1 MSRYRRS
8 RTHRAQRDVH
18 RATRTRARTR
28 DVDQIQLLDL
38 DPKNRAKLEAQELD
52 YEKPG
57 LAQHYCVECAKYYE
71 TDSALQ
77 SHWRSKVHKRR
88 CRALKEPAYTI
99 EESERAAGLG
109 RDDKRAGVAVPK
121 SDDTSSQP

>member
-1 MSRYRRS
+1 M
-8 RTHRAQRDVH
+8 Q
-18 RATRTRARTR
+18 ATSIR
-28 DVDQIQLLDL
+28 
-38 DPKNRAKLEAQELD
+38 
-52 YEKPG
+52 
-57 LAQHYCVECAKYYE
+57 YYE

-109 RDDKRAGVAVPK
+109 RDDKRGGVAVSK
-121 SDDTSSQP
+121 SDDTMSQS

>member
-1 MSRYRRS
+1 MWATSIRY
-8 RTHRAQRDVH
+8 
-18 RATRTRARTR
+18 
-28 DVDQIQLLDL
+28 
-38 DPKNRAKLEAQELD
+38 
-52 YEKPG
+52 
-57 LAQHYCVECAKYYE
+57 CE

-109 RDDKRAGVAVPK
+109 RDVKRAGVAAPK
-121 SDDTSSQP
+121 SDDTPSQS